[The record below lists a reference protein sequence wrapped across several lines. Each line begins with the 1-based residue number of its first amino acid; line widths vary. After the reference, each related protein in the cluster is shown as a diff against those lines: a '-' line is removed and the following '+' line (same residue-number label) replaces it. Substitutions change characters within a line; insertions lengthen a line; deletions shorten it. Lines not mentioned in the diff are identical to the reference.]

1 MSDFMNYFVLMLILL
16 AMCFFVLTGFL
27 TLGSS
32 NKDNRITIAL
42 EEFESLNLTNSD
54 IGRIYLECL
63 KECDDEHSNYDFLEL
78 CFDACKELKNYK
90 DG

>member
-32 NKDNRITIAL
+32 NDNRITIAL